1 MAAEEPAG
9 EGAVIISLAPP
20 PPDEVKSSL
29 HIGEDGLYISLS
41 SRLRNL
47 YGHHGNR
54 YCHSNSGSHGN
65 SQSQW

>member
-1 MAAEEPAG
+1 MAADEPAG

-29 HIGEDGLYISLS
+29 HIGEEGLYISLS

-47 YGHHGNR
+47 YGYHGNTNR
-54 YCHSNSGSHGN
+54 HGKW
-65 SQSQW
+65 SSR